1 MNYLDIII
9 AIPLLL
15 GAYKGFRRGLI
26 FEVAM
31 IIGLIFGIYLAF
43 KFSNMF
49 ESVVSKYFNNSTL
62 LPYFS
67 FFLIFSLVILAM
79 VLLAKLF
86 EGILKITNLNMFNKV
101 AGALFGLLKFGLII
115 SVLLAVFRP
124 IDENMGYIKPEIK
137 NKSVLYAPVLK
148 ISQYIFPALSD
159 MQKVFKKNL

>member
-43 KFSNMF
+43 KFGNMF
-49 ESVVSKYFNNSTL
+49 ESVAAKIVHNSTL

-124 IDENMGYIKPEIK
+124 IDENFGYIKPEIK
-137 NKSVLYAPVLK
+137 NRL
-148 ISQYIFPALSD
+148 
-159 MQKVFKKNL
+159 

>member
-148 ISQYIFPALSD
+148 ISQYIFPALKD
-159 MQKVFKKNL
+159 MQQVFNKEL

>member
-43 KFSNMF
+43 KFSNIF
-49 ESVVSKYFNNSTL
+49 ESVVSKYFNNSSL

-137 NKSVLYAPVLK
+137 NKSVLYSPVLK
-148 ISQYIFPALSD
+148 ISQYIFPALKD
-159 MQKVFKKNL
+159 MQQVFKKEL

>member
-26 FEVAM
+26 FYVAL

-148 ISQYIFPALSD
+148 ISQYIFPALKD
-159 MQKVFKKNL
+159 MQQVFNKEL